1 MPGIHTTDT
10 ARDIALHALGWTLA
24 EPDRADRL
32 LATTGLTPTDLRER
46 IEHPQM
52 LAAVLG
58 FLLAHEPDLIAC
70 AAALGERPEAL
81 VAAHDL
87 LDAAA

>member
-1 MPGIHTTDT
+1 MRGPVTIDA
-10 ARDIALHALGWTLA
+10 ARAVALHALGWTLA
-24 EPDRADRL
+24 EPDRAERL
-32 LATTGLTPTDLRER
+32 LATTGLTPTDLRAR

-70 AAALGERPEAL
+70 AAALDEAPETL
-81 VAAHDL
+81 VAAHHL
-87 LDAAA
+87 LENA

>member
-1 MPGIHTTDT
+1 MRGPVTIDA
-10 ARDIALHALGWTLA
+10 ARAVALHALGWTLA
-24 EPDRADRL
+24 EPDRAERL
-32 LATTGLTPTDLRER
+32 LATTGLTPADLRAR

-70 AAALGERPEAL
+70 ATALDEAPETL
-81 VAAHDL
+81 VAAHSL
-87 LDAAA
+87 LENA

>member
-1 MPGIHTTDT
+1 MRGPVTIDA
-10 ARDIALHALGWTLA
+10 ARAVALHALGWTLA

-32 LATTGLTPTDLRER
+32 LATTGTTPADLRAR

-70 AAALGERPEAL
+70 AAALDEAPETL
-81 VAAHDL
+81 VAAHHL
-87 LDAAA
+87 LDNA

>member
-1 MPGIHTTDT
+1 MRGPVTIDA
-10 ARDIALHALGWTLA
+10 ARAVALHALGWTLA

-32 LATTGLTPTDLRER
+32 LATTGLTPADLRAR

-70 AAALGERPEAL
+70 GAALDETPETL
-81 VAAHDL
+81 VAAHHL
-87 LDAAA
+87 LDES

>member
-1 MPGIHTTDT
+1 MPGTHTTDA

-24 EPDRADRL
+24 EPDRAERL
-32 LATTGLTPTDLRER
+32 LATTGLTPTDLRAR

-70 AAALGERPEAL
+70 AAALDERPEAL
-81 VAAHDL
+81 VAAHAV